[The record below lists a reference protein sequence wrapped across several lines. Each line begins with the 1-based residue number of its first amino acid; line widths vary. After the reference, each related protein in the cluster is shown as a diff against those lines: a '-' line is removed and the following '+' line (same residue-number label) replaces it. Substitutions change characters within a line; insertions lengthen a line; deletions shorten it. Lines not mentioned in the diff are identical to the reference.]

1 MTSYIECVPN
11 FSEGRNAET
20 IDAIEAAIASVKGTL
35 ILHSTRDADHNRS
48 VITFAAPRDAV
59 IEAALRAAAKAA
71 ELIDLTAHAGVH
83 PRLGAL
89 DVLPFVPL
97 GDATLAA
104 CIDIAHQAGE
114 RIWNELGIPVYFY
127 EEAALRT
134 DRAKLEN
141 VRRGQFEGLRDAALV
156 DEGKRPDVGGPAL
169 HSTAG
174 AVIVGARRF
183 LIAYNINLRTTD
195 LSLAKSIARRIRTS
209 SGGLPALKALGL
221 PLASRNLV
229 QVSMNLTDFEETPL
243 HVVYEEVRRLAAQQ
257 GVEIEES
264 ELIGLMPR
272 KALEMTAAG
281 FLKLKDFHTERVVE
295 NRIAML
301 LDERIPPHRY
311 PN

>member
-1 MTSYIECVPN
+1 MTPYIECVPN
-11 FSEGRNAET
+11 FSEGRNPET
-20 IDAIEAAIASVKGTL
+20 INAIEAAIASVNGAL
-35 ILHSTRDADHNRS
+35 ILHRTSDADHNRS

-97 GDATLAA
+97 GDTTLAA
-104 CIDIAHQAGE
+104 CIDIAHEAGE

-134 DRAKLEN
+134 DRVKLEN
-141 VRRGQFEGLRDAALV
+141 VRRGEFEGLREAALI
-156 DEGKRPDVGGPAL
+156 DEEKRPDVGGPAL

-183 LIAYNINLRTTD
+183 LIAYNINLRSAN
-195 LSLAKSIARRIRTS
+195 LNLAKSIARHIRTS
-209 SGGLPALKALGL
+209 SGGLAALKALGL

-295 NRIAML
+295 NQIAML
-301 LDERIPPHRY
+301 LERENPTLPL
-311 PN
+311 P